1 MMVEDLMHAKDSEI
15 TGNTKTKDMF
25 EHVCHRSAPS
35 ILTLTAVRHH
45 MTGLITTDKILDVT
59 VTIK

>member
-1 MMVEDLMHAKDSEI
+1 MLNVSYS
-15 TGNTKTKDMF
+15 
-25 EHVCHRSAPS
+25 SAPS